1 MVGQNCPT
9 IYKWVY
15 EMATKELTSG
25 QPLKLILEFMF
36 PIFIG
41 NLFQQLYNFADA
53 VIVGRY
59 VGIKALAA
67 VGTTAPLI
75 FFVIS
80 FIFASTQGFTVVLA
94 QRFGARDYDMV
105 RKSFTTSVYL
115 SGGLMILMT
124 FISTPFTY
132 QMLSFLRTPSD
143 IIDMA
148 NIYLFIMFAGIF
160 ATVFYNLSSNV
171 IRALG
176 DSKTPLYFL
185 IFSSILNIFLA
196 LLFVV
201 KFKIGVAGA
210 GCATVLSQF
219 VATILCVSFMFWK
232 FPILHTQKEDWKI
245 DKDFMLEHL
254 RIGIPMGFQMSIL
267 TLGILALQYVLN
279 GLGSIA
285 VAAYTTAMRVDQIFS
300 QVFVALG
307 ATMATFTAQNF
318 GANKMARI
326 KQGAKSA
333 LGIVITVTAFAVLVL
348 TFFSQ
353 NLIQLFMSE
362 PNEEVIKLGAMY
374 LHIIMIFFIF
384 LGLLLLYRN
393 ILQGM
398 GQVVVPLLSGT
409 TELIMRT
416 VFAFAFGLK
425 FGFLGICFATPAAW
439 FGATV
444 VLFSGYK
451 ISLLK
456 ILKNRR
462 KHV

>member
-1 MVGQNCPT
+1 
-9 IYKWVY
+9 
-15 EMATKELTSG
+15 MAIKELTNG

-67 VGTTAPLI
+67 VGTTAPLL
-75 FFVIS
+75 FFIIS

-94 QRFGARDYDMV
+94 QRFGAKDYDMV
-105 RKSFTTSVYL
+105 RKSLTTSVYL
-115 SGGLMILMT
+115 SGGLMIFMT
-124 FISTPFTY
+124 ILSTPFTY
-132 QMLSFLRTPSD
+132 QMLSFLRTPTD

-148 NIYLFIMFAGIF
+148 NTYLFIMCAGIF

-185 IFSSILNIFLA
+185 IFSSLLNIVLA
-196 LLFVV
+196 ILFVT
-201 KFKIGVAGA
+201 KFKWGVAGA
-210 GCATVLSQF
+210 GFATVTAQF
-219 VATILCVSFMFWK
+219 FATLLCVGFMFWK
-232 FPILHTQKEDWKI
+232 FPILHLKKSDWKI
-245 DKDFMLEHL
+245 DRDFMLEHL

-300 QVFVALG
+300 QVFLALG
-307 ATMATFTAQNF
+307 ATMATYTAQNF
-318 GANKMARI
+318 GANKIARI

-333 LGIVITVTAFAVLVL
+333 LGIVLSVTAFAIIVL

-353 NLIQLFMSE
+353 DLIKMFMSE
-362 PNEEVIKLGAMY
+362 PNEEVIRLGVIY
-374 LHIIMIFFIF
+374 LHIIMVFFVF

-393 ILQGM
+393 VLQGM
-398 GQVVVPLLSGT
+398 GQVVVPLMSGT

-416 VFAFAFGLK
+416 VFAFVFGIK
-425 FGFLGICFATPAAW
+425 YGFVGICFATPAAW
-439 FGATV
+439 IGATI
-444 VLFSGYK
+444 VLFGGYK
-451 ISLLK
+451 VNLIR

-462 KHV
+462 KIS

>member
-1 MVGQNCPT
+1 M
-9 IYKWVY
+9 
-15 EMATKELTSG
+15 
-25 QPLKLILEFMF
+25 
-36 PIFIG
+36 
-41 NLFQQLYNFADA
+41 
-53 VIVGRY
+53 
-59 VGIKALAA
+59 
-67 VGTTAPLI
+67 
-75 FFVIS
+75 
-80 FIFASTQGFTVVLA
+80 
-94 QRFGARDYDMV
+94 
-105 RKSFTTSVYL
+105 
-115 SGGLMILMT
+115 
-124 FISTPFTY
+124 
-132 QMLSFLRTPSD
+132 
-143 IIDMA
+143 
-148 NIYLFIMFAGIF
+148 
-160 ATVFYNLSSNV
+160 
-171 IRALG
+171 
-176 DSKTPLYFL
+176 
-185 IFSSILNIFLA
+185 
-196 LLFVV
+196 
-201 KFKIGVAGA
+201 GVAGA
-210 GCATVLSQF
+210 GCATVLAQF
-219 VATILCVSFMFWK
+219 VATILCVSFMLWK